1 MTMPEMNGKRHVT
14 TGLPLLG
21 YDEDLSILFVQ
32 IWQSICLAEDLPEV
46 WKNIRANPNY
56 EQIMQ
61 NFDFERTM
69 KETIIYQK
77 RIGKNEHYG
86 QDGDYLMKITFDK

>member
-56 EQIMQ
+56 DQIMQ

-77 RIGKNEHYG
+77 RLGTEERYG
-86 QDGDYLMKITFDK
+86 QEGDYLMKITFDK

>member
-1 MTMPEMNGKRHVT
+1 MT

-56 EQIMQ
+56 DQIMQ

-77 RIGKNEHYG
+77 RIGTNEHYG

>member
-1 MTMPEMNGKRHVT
+1 MPEMNGKRHVT

-77 RIGKNEHYG
+77 RIGTNEHYG